1 MRYRIDERLIF
12 IYHKNIRYRMEKSR
26 LVLTKEDWIN
36 AGWVLMANKG
46 VAGVKVE
53 VLSRQLEV
61 SKGSFY
67 WHFKNRKELLEG
79 ILQRWEN
86 ETLWLIEESKQEP
99 TPEKQLIKMF
109 ALAEELCNLP
119 DPETA
124 IFIWANHDPA
134 VQERVRMVETARVD
148 FLNKLLQDYGFNEL
162 EARHKAEIGYFAF
175 MGFWERK
182 ERDKKFDLSMKEFGS
197 YLIDMLLTPRKRRD
211 EG

>member
-1 MRYRIDERLIF
+1 MVKRLA
-12 IYHKNIRYRMEKSR
+12 
-26 LVLTKEDWIN
+26 LTKTDWID

-46 VAGVKVE
+46 VAAVKVE
-53 VLSRQLEV
+53 VLARQLEV

-67 WHFKNRKELLEG
+67 WHFKNRQELLEG

-86 ETLWLIEESKQEP
+86 ETLWLIEESQQAA
-99 TPEKQLIKMF
+99 TPKERLIKLF
-109 ALAEELCNLP
+109 ALAEGMSNRP

-124 IFIWANHDPA
+124 IFIWANQEPA
-134 VQERVRMVETARVD
+134 VQERVRIIETKRVNYLD
-148 FLNKLLQDYGFNEL
+148 RLLQDYGFNEA

-182 ERDKKFDLSMKEFGS
+182 ERDKKFDLCAKEFDDF
-197 YLIDMLLTPRKRRD
+197 LIDLLLSPVKKRNK